1 MQSLCI
7 ASNNSHKI
15 QELKELLGDSYDL
28 KSMTE
33 IGCHEEIEET
43 GHTLEEN
50 AQIKAKYIFEK
61 YGIPTLSDDSGLEII
76 SLDMR
81 PGVYSARYAGEHG
94 NHQAN
99 MDKVLG
105 ELEDK
110 TDKSAQ
116 FRTVLCLILSEN
128 KIHTFEGKVEG
139 HIISQ
144 KRGTGGFGYDPIF
157 VPTGY
162 DHTFAELSAEIK
174 NTISHRASAIQK
186 LRLFIKKF

>member
-128 KIHTFEGKVEG
+128 KILTFEGKVEG

-186 LRLFIKKF
+186 LRLFINKF